1 MSEPKYREREQRWP
15 LKCIINKE
23 KEQLASKQ
31 VEWMSFATRLGGG
44 GGLVRHPPPFSH
56 LGAHA
61 LLELI
66 QTIFVVI
73 WMSPCF
79 TLGRH
84 SWFLVCVM
92 QYARVVCLPRFPRI
106 CRLCLADYFFA
117 TAKCCSPSPAR
128 GDRGMHLIFM
138 VAAPTTQT

>member
-44 GGLVRHPPPFSH
+44 GGLVRHPPP
-56 LGAHA
+56 
-61 LLELI
+61 LL
-66 QTIFVVI
+66 
-73 WMSPCF
+73 P
-79 TLGRH
+79 LGRARAIRTH
-84 SWFLVCVM
+84 SNNFCCYLNESLFHAWPAFMIPCVC
-92 QYARVVCLPRFPRI
+92 YARVVCLPRFPRI